1 MRLFPSVTLLGLA
14 IASTSVAQAPAPAAQ
29 TLPRTAQAP
38 ARAAQTPA
46 TAATPAPPSSATVGF
61 MHAIHAT
68 RDVATTLAFYTE
80 VFGIAGEVRPFENPG
95 VPLLT
100 NSPGVTLHVSMLQIP
115 GRGFNFEL
123 TQFSNVER
131 HAAQPEVVDPGAPH
145 MKIFVRDLDPVVAAI
160 AKLGA
165 PVVTRSGA
173 PVRVSI
179 RPFGTVEAILV
190 RDPDG
195 YLVEA
200 IEVPPPAD
208 AGPGNV
214 LGSMMGLT
222 VADLDQSLQFWHGLL
237 GFELEGDPAFASDG
251 ATLDLLGLKP
261 DVSYRTAEGMVPGS
275 QARIQLIE
283 FHGTSGK
290 PFDLRVPDPGAS
302 GMAIRIGAIDK
313 LLPTLKKAGVR
324 VISKD
329 GKLVE
334 WSPTIRNVFVKDPN
348 GLNLE
353 LVGNVPA
360 PPAKSASAPSA
371 PH

>member
-1 MRLFPSVTLLGLA
+1 MRLLPSITLLGLA
-14 IASTSVAQAPAPAAQ
+14 IAPTSFAQAPAV
-29 TLPRTAQAP
+29 AP
-38 ARAAQTPA
+38 APVAQSA
-46 TAATPAPPSSATVGF
+46 ATVGF

-100 NSPGVTLHVSMLQIP
+100 NSPGVTLRVSMLQIP
-115 GRGFNFEL
+115 GHGFNFEL

-131 HAAQPEVVDPGAPH
+131 RAAQPEVVDPGAPR

-160 AKLGA
+160 TKLGA

-173 PVRVSI
+173 PVRVSM
-179 RPFGTVEAILV
+179 RPLGTVEAILF

-200 IEVPPPAD
+200 IKAPPQAD
-208 AGPGNV
+208 APPGNV

-222 VADLDQSLQFWHGLL
+222 VADLDQSLEFWHDLL
-237 GFELEGDPAFASDG
+237 GFELDGDPAFMSDG
-251 ATLDLLGLKP
+251 PTLDLLGLKKP

-302 GMAIRIGAIDK
+302 GVAIRVAAIDK
-313 LLPTLKKAGVR
+313 LLPKLKKAGVR

-348 GLNLE
+348 GLNIE
-353 LVGNVPA
+353 LVGTVT
-360 PPAKSASAPSA
+360 PPPDKASAA
-371 PH
+371 H

>member
-1 MRLFPSVTLLGLA
+1 MRLLASITLLSLA
-14 IASTSVAQAPAPAAQ
+14 VASPCVAQAPAAPAA
-29 TLPRTAQAP
+29 ASAP
-38 ARAAQTPA
+38 SP
-46 TAATPAPPSSATVGF
+46 ATVGF

-68 RDVATTLAFYTE
+68 RDVTTTLAFYTE
-80 VFGIAGEVRPFENPG
+80 VFGIAGEVRAFENPG

-100 NSPGVTLHVSMLQIP
+100 DSPGVTLRVSMLQIP

-131 HAAQPEVVDPGAPH
+131 RAAQPDVVDPGAPH

-160 AKLGA
+160 TKIGA

-173 PVRVSI
+173 PVRVAM
-179 RPFGTVEAILV
+179 RPFGTVEAIMV

-200 IEVPPPAD
+200 IEAPPPAD

-214 LGSMMGLT
+214 LGSMMGVT
-222 VADLDQSLQFWHGLL
+222 VADLDQSLQFWHDLL

-251 ATLDLLGLKP
+251 PTSDLLGLKP
-261 DVSYRTAEGMVPGS
+261 GISYRTAEGMVPGS

-283 FHGTSGK
+283 FHGTSGR

-302 GMAIRIGAIDK
+302 GMAIRVAAIDK
-313 LLPTLKKAGVR
+313 LLPKLKKAGVR

-348 GLNLE
+348 GLNIE
-353 LVGNVPA
+353 LVGSVTP
-360 PPAKSASAPSA
+360 PPAKPAAAPSA
-371 PH
+371 PR

>member
-1 MRLFPSVTLLGLA
+1 MIMRLSPSVTLLALA
-14 IASTSVAQAPAPAAQ
+14 IASTSVAQAPSPAGH
-29 TLPRTAQAP
+29 AP
-38 ARAAQTPA
+38 ARAAQAPP
-46 TAATPAPPSSATVGF
+46 PAPPSSATVGF

-68 RDVATTLAFYTE
+68 RDVSTTLAFYTE

-100 NSPGVTLHVSMLQIP
+100 NSPGVTLRVSMLQIP

-173 PVRVSI
+173 PVRVSM
-179 RPFGTVEAILV
+179 RPLGTVEAILF

-200 IEVPPPAD
+200 IEAPPPAD

-214 LGSMMGLT
+214 LGSMMGVT
-222 VADLDQSLQFWHGLL
+222 VADLDQSLEFWHDLL
-237 GFELEGDPAFASDG
+237 GFELDGDPAFASDG
-251 ATLDLLGLKP
+251 PTLDLLGLKP
-261 DVSYRTAEGMVPGS
+261 DVSYRTAQGMVPGS
-275 QARIQLIE
+275 QARIELIE
-283 FHGTSGK
+283 FHGTFGK

-348 GLNLE
+348 GLNIE

-360 PPAKSASAPSA
+360 PPAKPASAPSA

>member
-1 MRLFPSVTLLGLA
+1 MAVRLFPSITLLSFA
-14 IASTSVAQAPAPAAQ
+14 IASTSVAQAPAPAPQ
-29 TLPRTAQAP
+29 P
-38 ARAAQTPA
+38 
-46 TAATPAPPSSATVGF
+46 SATVGF

-68 RDVATTLAFYTE
+68 RDVVTTLAFYTE
-80 VFGIAGEVRPFENPG
+80 VFGIAGQVQPFENPG

-100 NSPGVTLHVSMLQIP
+100 NSPGVTLRVAMLQIP
-115 GRGFNFEL
+115 GRGFNLEL
-123 TQFSNVER
+123 TQFANVER
-131 HAAQPEVVDPGAPH
+131 RAAQPDVADPGAPH

-173 PVRVSI
+173 PVRVAMRSLG
-179 RPFGTVEAILV
+179 PVEAIV
-190 RDPDG
+190 FRDPDG

-200 IEVPPPAD
+200 IEAPPPAD

-214 LGSMMGLT
+214 LGAMMGLT
-222 VADLDQSLQFWHGLL
+222 VADLDQSLEFWHDLL
-237 GFELEGDPAFASDG
+237 GFELDGDPAFASDG

-275 QARIQLIE
+275 QARIQMIE

-302 GMAIRIGAIDK
+302 GMAIRVAAIDK
-313 LLPTLKKAGVR
+313 LLRKLKKAGVR

-348 GLNLE
+348 GLNIE

-360 PPAKSASAPSA
+360 PPAKPKPAPT
-371 PH
+371 PGQ

>member
-1 MRLFPSVTLLGLA
+1 MRLFPLLTLLSVT
-14 IASTSVAQAPAPAAQ
+14 IASTSVAQTPAPA
-29 TLPRTAQAP
+29 TP
-38 ARAAQTPA
+38 AAQS
-46 TAATPAPPSSATVGF
+46 AATIGF

-68 RDVATTLAFYTE
+68 RDVTTTLAFYTD
-80 VFGIAGEVRPFENPG
+80 VFGITGEVRPFENPG

-100 NSPGVTLHVSMLQIP
+100 NSPGVTLRVAMLQIP

-131 HAAQPEVVDPGAPH
+131 RSAQPEVVDPGAPH
-145 MKIFVRDLDPVVAAI
+145 MKIFVRDLDPVVAAVT
-160 AKLGA
+160 KLGA
-165 PVVTRSGA
+165 TVVTRSGA
-173 PVRVSI
+173 PVRVAM
-179 RPFGTVEAILV
+179 RPFGTVEAIMF

-200 IEVPPPAD
+200 IKAPPPAD

-214 LGSMMGLT
+214 LGSMLCVT
-222 VADLDQSLQFWHGLL
+222 VADFDQSLEFWHGLL

-251 ATLDLLGLKP
+251 PMLDLLGLKP

-302 GMAIRIGAIDK
+302 GMAIRVAAIDK
-313 LLPTLKKAGVR
+313 LLPKLKKAGVR
-324 VISKD
+324 VLSKD
-329 GKLVE
+329 GKLVA
-334 WSPTIRNVFVKDPN
+334 WSSTIRNVFVKDPN
-348 GLNLE
+348 GLNIE
-353 LVGNVPA
+353 LVGAIA
-360 PPAKSASAPSA
+360 PPAPKPSA
-371 PH
+371 TQ

>member
-1 MRLFPSVTLLGLA
+1 
-14 IASTSVAQAPAPAAQ
+14 
-29 TLPRTAQAP
+29 
-38 ARAAQTPA
+38 
-46 TAATPAPPSSATVGF
+46 

-68 RDVATTLAFYTE
+68 KEVATTLAFYTE
-80 VFGIAGEVRPFENPG
+80 VFGIAGEVRPFANEG

-100 NSPGVTLHVSMLQIP
+100 NSPGVTLQVAMLQIP
-115 GRGFNFEL
+115 GHGFNFEL

-131 HAAQPEVVDPGAPH
+131 HAAQPEIVDPGAPH
-145 MKIFVRDLDPVVAAI
+145 MKILVRDLDPVMAAVAR
-160 AKLGA
+160 LGT
-165 PVVTRSGA
+165 PIVTRSGA
-173 PVRVSI
+173 PVRVKTSSL
-179 RPFGTVEAILV
+179 GSVEAVVL

-200 IEVPPPAD
+200 IEAPPPAD

-214 LGSMMGLT
+214 LGSIMGVT
-222 VADLDQSLQFWHGLL
+222 VADLDQSIEFWHNLL
-237 GFELEGDPAFASDG
+237 GFELAGDPAFASDG
-251 ATLDLLGLKP
+251 SMLDLMGLKP
-261 DVSYRTAEGMVPGS
+261 DVSYRMAEGVVPGS

-283 FHGTSGK
+283 FRGAPRK

-302 GMAIRIGAIDK
+302 GMAIRVGAIEK

-324 VISKD
+324 VLSKD

-353 LVGNVPA
+353 LVGTVA
-360 PPAKSASAPSA
+360 A
-371 PH
+371 H

>member
-1 MRLFPSVTLLGLA
+1 MRLFPLITLLGLT
-14 IASTSVAQAPAPAAQ
+14 IASTSFAQAPAPAAQ
-29 TLPRTAQAP
+29 SA
-38 ARAAQTPA
+38 
-46 TAATPAPPSSATVGF
+46 ATVGF

-68 RDVATTLAFYTE
+68 REVATTLAFYTE

-100 NSPGVTLHVSMLQIP
+100 NSPGVTLRVSMLQIP

-145 MKIFVRDLDPVVAAI
+145 MKIFVRDLDPVVAAVT
-160 AKLGA
+160 KLGA
-165 PVVTRSGA
+165 TVVTRSGA

-179 RPFGTVEAILV
+179 RPLGTVEAIMF

-195 YLVEA
+195 YLIEA
-200 IEVPPPAD
+200 IKSPPPAD
-208 AGPGNV
+208 AAPGNV
-214 LGSMMGLT
+214 LGSMMGVT
-222 VADLDQSLQFWHGLL
+222 VADLDQSLEFWHGLL
-237 GFELEGDPAFASDG
+237 GFELEGDPAFASDA

-302 GMAIRIGAIDK
+302 GMAIRVAAIDK
-313 LLPTLKKAGVR
+313 LLPKLKKAGVR
-324 VISKD
+324 VLSKD

-348 GLNLE
+348 GLNIE
-353 LVGNVPA
+353 LVGAITP
-360 PPAKSASAPSA
+360 PPAKPSEA
-371 PH
+371 H